1 MSAWANLYSLASSW
15 IKRPAVWL
23 GGILAAAV
31 ATFVTTNLLTP
42 VQTFLAKK
50 TAEKAC
56 QLQETPISDES
67 QFIILIS
74 PLKDDPDGSQTK
86 YVKSAFHGERG
97 FLVVPICE
105 SLAFDYSKDLQT
117 AEDDTLQRA
126 KDLIKA
132 RHADLLLFGEVGER
146 DKAVKIWA
154 VNEHGGCDLYPKPT
168 IIEHGDLPGDFTD
181 EQKKNLIIVSLQE
194 IESACLHQSSIVWS
208 DFAKRM
214 KKMDMFLNHFDFSQP
229 KSLRFAG
236 SI

>member
-31 ATFVTTNLLTP
+31 ATFVTTTLFAP

-56 QLQETPISDES
+56 QYQQTLVSDES

-105 SLAFDYSKDLQT
+105 SVGFDYSKASGLKS
-117 AEDDTLQRA
+117 AEDETLQLA

-132 RHADLLLFGEVGER
+132 RHADLLLFGEVGDR

-154 VNEHGGCDLYPKPT
+154 VNQSGGCDLHPKPT

-181 EQKKNLIIVSLQE
+181 AKKKNIIIVSL
-194 IESACLHQSSIVWS
+194 
-208 DFAKRM
+208 
-214 KKMDMFLNHFDFSQP
+214 
-229 KSLRFAG
+229 
-236 SI
+236 